1 MLKFKFMLRN
11 VLTKSLQDY
20 RWAILGW
27 GLGIG
32 LLVYVVYSA
41 YVKLLGTSALSGP
54 ALTQLADQFRFFAE
68 PIALGTPGGYV
79 TYKYGELIP
88 ILVGIWTILAGARM
102 VRGDEER
109 GAMDLLLG
117 TPYARARL
125 LLEKVGALTIATL
138 LIGLLIGLLT
148 MGGMAAAKATV
159 LPGNALLYGLDIA
172 LAALFFGLLA
182 LLLSQ
187 FMSRFAAASWAGGLM
202 VLSFLLDG
210 TGRTIASL
218 SGLQR
223 VSPLFYYQLSKPLIP
238 SYGTN
243 VGGMLVLV
251 VLSAIAVAISV
262 PLFAWRDVGRTV
274 FADVRVG
281 SSRVA
286 PTTAERNVEALA
298 AARRRTSVRAIWLQA
313 LARQR
318 TATFW
323 WIFALFL
330 ATGFLVILTKNVV
343 SQVAALFNNPS
354 LEKLLN
360 GQNLATNAGFLAGI
374 LYVYLPLV
382 VSIFA
387 GVLAYRWSSDLD
399 QGKLELVLSTPEPR
413 WRTMLQRFIA
423 VGIASVLA
431 ALATW
436 VAILAGEY
444 VTGLSL
450 DFGHVTLSALGLLP
464 LELVTAALV
473 YVLSGLVG
481 PRLVLGILSIYLAI
495 SFLIDEVRLLLNL
508 PSWVQNIS
516 IFHQYG
522 SPLTSAMDWGAFFGM
537 LVAAVVL
544 LVIAETLF
552 TRSDVAGGTAG

>member
-1 MLKFKFMLRN
+1 MFKFMLRN
-11 VLTKSLQDY
+11 VFTKSLRDY

-27 GLGIG
+27 GLGMG
-32 LLVYVVYSA
+32 LLIYVVYSA
-41 YVKLLGTSALSGP
+41 YSKLIGTSALSGP

-79 TYKYGELIP
+79 TYKYGELLP
-88 ILVGIWTILAGARM
+88 VLVGIWTILAAARM
-102 VRGDEER
+102 VRGEEER

-117 TPYARARL
+117 SPYSRARL
-125 LLEKVGALTIATL
+125 LLEKIGALAIATL
-138 LIGLLIGLLT
+138 LIGLLIALFT
-148 MGGMAAAKATV
+148 IGGMAAAKTTV

-172 LAALFFGLLA
+172 LAALLFGLIA

-202 VLSFLLDG
+202 VVSFLLDG
-210 TGRTIASL
+210 TGRTITSL

-251 VLSAIAVAISV
+251 VLSAIAVALSV
-262 PLFAWRDVGRTV
+262 PLFALRDVGRTV
-274 FADVRVG
+274 LADVTVSPRH
-281 SSRVA
+281 VA
-286 PTTAERNVEALA
+286 PSTADRNTQALA
-298 AARRRTSVRAIWLQA
+298 DARRRTSVRAIWLQA

-323 WIFALFL
+323 WIFALFVV
-330 ATGFLVILTKNVV
+330 TGFLVILTKNIV
-343 SQVAALFNNPS
+343 SQVAATLFNNPN
-354 LEKLLN
+354 LEKFLN

-382 VSIFA
+382 VSLFA
-387 GVLAYRWSSDLD
+387 GLLAYRWASDLD
-399 QGKLELVLSTPEPR
+399 QGKLELVLSTPQPR
-413 WRTMLQRFIA
+413 WRAMFERFAA

-431 ALATW
+431 AVATW
-436 VAILAGEY
+436 VAILTGEY

-450 DFGHVTLSALGLLP
+450 DFGHVTVSALGLLP

-473 YVLSGLVG
+473 YALAGLVG
-481 PRLVLGILSIYLAI
+481 PRLVLAILSAFLAV

-508 PSWVQNIS
+508 PSWVQNLS

-522 SPLTSAMDWGAFFGM
+522 SPLTAGLNWGAFFGM
-537 LVAAVVL
+537 LAAAVVL
-544 LVIAETLF
+544 LVIGETLF
-552 TRSDVAGGTAG
+552 TRRDVAGGTAG

>member
-54 ALTQLADQFRFFAE
+54 ALQQLADQFRFFAE
-68 PIALGTPGGYV
+68 PIALNTPGGYV

-88 ILVGIWTILAGARM
+88 ILVGIWTILAGSRM

-117 TPYARARL
+117 TPYSRVRL
-125 LLEKVGALTIATL
+125 LLEKVGALTIAAL

-172 LAALFFGLLA
+172 LAALFFGFLA

-202 VLSFLLDG
+202 VVSFLLDG

-251 VLSAIAVAISV
+251 VLCAIAVGISV
-262 PLFAWRDVGRTV
+262 PLFAMRDVGRTV
-274 FADVRVG
+274 FADVTVSPG
-281 SSRVA
+281 AVA
-286 PTTAERNVEALA
+286 PSTAERNVQALA
-298 AARRRTSVRAIWLQA
+298 SARRRTSVRAIWLQA

-318 TATFW
+318 TSTFW

-330 ATGFLVILTKNVV
+330 VTGFLVILTKDVV
-343 SQVAALFNNPS
+343 SQVAALFNNPN

-382 VSIFA
+382 VSLFA
-387 GVLAYRWSSDLD
+387 GVLAYRWASDLD
-399 QGKLELVLSTPEPR
+399 QGS
-413 WRTMLQRFIA
+413 
-423 VGIASVLA
+423 S
-431 ALATW
+431 
-436 VAILAGEY
+436 
-444 VTGLSL
+444 
-450 DFGHVTLSALGLLP
+450 
-464 LELVTAALV
+464 
-473 YVLSGLVG
+473 
-481 PRLVLGILSIYLAI
+481 
-495 SFLIDEVRLLLNL
+495 
-508 PSWVQNIS
+508 SWC
-516 IFHQYG
+516 
-522 SPLTSAMDWGAFFGM
+522 
-537 LVAAVVL
+537 
-544 LVIAETLF
+544 
-552 TRSDVAGGTAG
+552 

>member
-54 ALTQLADQFRFFAE
+54 ALQQLADQFRFFAE
-68 PIALGTPGGYV
+68 PIALNTPGGYV

-88 ILVGIWTILAGARM
+88 ILVGIWTILAGSRM

-117 TPYARARL
+117 TSYSRVRL
-125 LLEKVGALTIATL
+125 LLEKVGALAIAAL

-148 MGGMAAAKATV
+148 MGGMAAANATV

-172 LAALFFGLLA
+172 LAALFFGFLA

-202 VLSFLLDG
+202 VVSFLLDG

-251 VLSAIAVAISV
+251 VLCAIAVAISV
-262 PLFAWRDVGRTV
+262 PLFVRRDVGRTV
-274 FADVRVG
+274 FADVTVSAG
-281 SSRVA
+281 RVA

-298 AARRRTSVRAIWLQA
+298 AASRRTSVRTIWLQA

-318 TATFW
+318 TATLW

-330 ATGFLVILTKNVV
+330 VTGFLVILTKNVV
-343 SQVAALFNNPS
+343 SQVAALFSNPN

-387 GVLAYRWSSDLD
+387 GVLAYRWASDLD

-413 WRTMLQRFIA
+413 WRTMLERFAA
-423 VGIASVLA
+423 VGIAAVLA

-444 VTGLSL
+444 ITGLSL

-522 SPLTSAMDWGAFFGM
+522 SPLTSDMNWGAFFGM
-537 LVAAVVL
+537 LVAALVL
-544 LVIAETLF
+544 LAIAETLF
-552 TRSDVAGGTAG
+552 TQRDIAGGNVG

>member
-1 MLKFKFMLRN
+1 
-11 VLTKSLQDY
+11 V
-20 RWAILGW
+20 
-27 GLGIG
+27 
-32 LLVYVVYSA
+32 
-41 YVKLLGTSALSGP
+41 
-54 ALTQLADQFRFFAE
+54 
-68 PIALGTPGGYV
+68 
-79 TYKYGELIP
+79 
-88 ILVGIWTILAGARM
+88 
-102 VRGDEER
+102 
-109 GAMDLLLG
+109 
-117 TPYARARL
+117 
-125 LLEKVGALTIATL
+125 
-138 LIGLLIGLLT
+138 
-148 MGGMAAAKATV
+148 
-159 LPGNALLYGLDIA
+159 
-172 LAALFFGLLA
+172 
-182 LLLSQ
+182 
-187 FMSRFAAASWAGGLM
+187 
-202 VLSFLLDG
+202 
-210 TGRTIASL
+210 
-218 SGLQR
+218 
-223 VSPLFYYQLSKPLIP
+223 
-238 SYGTN
+238 
-243 VGGMLVLV
+243 
-251 VLSAIAVAISV
+251 
-262 PLFAWRDVGRTV
+262 
-274 FADVRVG
+274 
-281 SSRVA
+281 
-286 PTTAERNVEALA
+286 
-298 AARRRTSVRAIWLQA
+298 
-313 LARQR
+313 
-318 TATFW
+318 
-323 WIFALFL
+323 
-330 ATGFLVILTKNVV
+330 TGFLVILTKNVV
-343 SQVAALFNNPS
+343 SQVATLFNNPS

-413 WRTMLQRFIA
+413 WRTMLQRFAA

-444 VTGLSL
+444 ITGLSL
-450 DFGHVTLSALGLLP
+450 DFGHVTLSALSLLP

-522 SPLTSAMDWGAFFGM
+522 SPLTSAMNWGAFFGM

>member
-1 MLKFKFMLRN
+1 MLKFKFLLRN

-32 LLVYVVYSA
+32 LLIYVVYSA
-41 YVKLLGTSALSGP
+41 YVKLLGTSALSGA
-54 ALTQLADQFRFFAE
+54 ALTQLANQFRFFAE

-117 TPYARARL
+117 TPYSRARL

-148 MGGMAAAKATV
+148 IGGMAAAKATV

-172 LAALFFGLLA
+172 LAAVFFGFLA

-202 VLSFLLDG
+202 VVSFLLDG

-223 VSPLFYYQLSKPLIP
+223 ISPLFYYQLSKPLIP
-238 SYGTN
+238 SYGSN

-262 PLFAWRDVGRTV
+262 PLFALRDVGRTV
-274 FADVRVG
+274 FADVSV
-281 SSRVA
+281 SRGHVA
-286 PTTAERNVEALA
+286 PTTAERNVAALA
-298 AARRRTSVRAIWLQA
+298 AARRQASVRAIWLQA

-318 TATFW
+318 TATLW

-387 GVLAYRWSSDLD
+387 GVLAYRWASDLD

-413 WRTMLQRFIA
+413 WRTMLERFAA

-436 VAILAGEY
+436 VAILASEY
-444 VTGLSL
+444 ITGLSL

-522 SPLTSAMDWGAFFGM
+522 SPLTTDMNWGAFLGM

-552 TRSDVAGGTAG
+552 TRRDIAGGTAG

>member
-54 ALTQLADQFRFFAE
+54 ALQQLADQFRFFAE
-68 PIALGTPGGYV
+68 PIALNTPGGYV

-88 ILVGIWTILAGARM
+88 ILVGIWTILAGSRM

-117 TPYARARL
+117 TPNSRVRL
-125 LLEKVGALTIATL
+125 LLQKVGALTIAAL

-172 LAALFFGLLA
+172 LAALFFGFLA

-202 VLSFLLDG
+202 VVSFLLDG

-251 VLSAIAVAISV
+251 VLCAIAVAISV
-262 PLFAWRDVGRTV
+262 PLFVRRDVGRTV
-274 FADVRVG
+274 FADVTV
-281 SSRVA
+281 SSAHVA

-298 AARRRTSVRAIWLQA
+298 AASRRTSVRAIWLQA

-318 TATFW
+318 TATLW

-343 SQVAALFNNPS
+343 SQVAALFSNPN

-387 GVLAYRWSSDLD
+387 GLLAYRWASDLD

-413 WRTMLQRFIA
+413 WRTMLERFAA
-423 VGIASVLA
+423 VGIAAVLA

-444 VTGLSL
+444 ITGLSL

-522 SPLTSAMDWGAFFGM
+522 SPLTADMNWGAFFGM

-544 LVIAETLF
+544 LAIAETLF
-552 TRSDVAGGTAG
+552 TQRDVASGNVG